1 MVKRTAFKVKCHKF
15 ESQELQVNTLIIK
28 GLKYLPY
35 RSRIGMKGVIMIL
48 GINPSSIKHYDKIR
62 FVLEILIL

>member
-1 MVKRTAFKVKCHKF
+1 MVKRNAFRVKCHKF
-15 ESQELQVNTLIIK
+15 ESQELQVLIIK

-48 GINPSSIKHYDKIR
+48 GINPNSIKHYNKIR
-62 FVLEILIL
+62 NYLGMKG